1 MIRNILLGFFVL
13 SACLIPLHE
22 GVAKNGS
29 NKITAGWVEN
39 IILATGQVRLR
50 AKLDTGAKT
59 SSIHAEN
66 IERYEVDGEPWV
78 RFSLPKSF
86 LKKATH
92 QPTIETPVVRTVLIK
107 RHNLE
112 SMRRLVVKLAF
123 CINAHY
129 YETEFTLANRS
140 NYLYPVLLGR
150 SFLADNIVVDPSVKH
165 KKSKIIKKLEC
176 TPELS
181 TVQNDD

>member
-1 MIRNILLGFFVL
+1 MKRNTLIGFLVILV
-13 SACLIPLHE
+13 SLIPLRDGAAEH
-22 GVAKNGS
+22 GS
-29 NKITAGWVEN
+29 KKITAGWVEN

-66 IERYEVDGEPWV
+66 VEQFEFDGKPWV

-86 LKKATH
+86 LKNATKQH
-92 QPTIETPVVRTVLIK
+92 TIETPVVRTVLIK

-112 SMRRLVVKLAF
+112 SMRRLVVNLAF

-129 YETEFTLANRS
+129 YETEFTLANRT

-150 SFLADNIVVDPSVKH
+150 SFLADNIVVDPSLKH
-165 KKSKIIKKLEC
+165 KKSKKIKALEC
-176 TPELS
+176 TPELAI
-181 TVQNDD
+181 DRDED